1 MNNNSSTGRLLFG
14 DPLAR
19 EGWSKEGALKG
30 GKTSFWRRFTGSS
43 FNKPIRQTHG
53 LQTGHVGNQMTYD
66 FDGFYAQEPI
76 HGQAQ
81 ISGTG
86 GNDRKFSCQMS
97 TRQFHNSK
105 NIGSHW
111 DLSLIDSV
119 ELRKLSAIRDD
130 LYSVRTKVWD
140 QAKFDCA
147 MGFFEDDQ
155 PTHCIMPGG
164 KAQLGDIDAATCKPS
179 LALLEHIAHS
189 AITGED
195 LLVRDETLNFY
206 DNGAWSL
213 DDQSRPGLRNWHDT
227 TSQAE
232 QVEVIDLCVD
242 WYFIKL
248 LNEDPEWRKL
258 YGILDSKTNNPLFQA
273 DIGGHK
279 NIRLH
284 RMPLFQGKSSM
295 RELHR
300 TSVEAAGMRRLSKTA
315 MKWTGEDGYTTR
327 TGGGVK
333 EDMIG
338 VAFILGAGAMVSH
351 SALDPVKS
359 FTIEKS
365 NHEQSSEAAIHY
377 YGNIK
382 RTRLFEHNGDYHM
395 RKMAGYDL
403 GLINVYYYAT
413 A

>member
-1 MNNNSSTGRLLFG
+1 M
-14 DPLAR
+14 
-19 EGWSKEGALKG
+19 SKA
-30 GKTSFWRRFTGSS
+30 
-43 FNKPIRQTHG
+43 
-53 LQTGHVGNQMTYD
+53 
-66 FDGFYAQEPI
+66 
-76 HGQAQ
+76 
-81 ISGTG
+81 
-86 GNDRKFSCQMS
+86 
-97 TRQFHNSK
+97 
-105 NIGSHW
+105 
-111 DLSLIDSV
+111 
-119 ELRKLSAIRDD
+119 RDD
-130 LYSVRTKVWD
+130 LYSVRGKIWD

-155 PTHCIMPGG
+155 PTHCLMPKG
-164 KAQLGDIDAATCKPS
+164 KAQVGDIDATCKPS
-179 LALLEHIAHS
+179 LAFLENIAHS

-195 LLVRDETLNFY
+195 LLVRDETKQFHENA
-206 DNGAWSL
+206 AWSV
-213 DDQSRPGLRNWHDT
+213 DDQSRPGLRNWHDS
-227 TSQAE
+227 TSQTE
-232 QVEVIDLCVD
+232 DVEIIDLCVD

-258 YGILDSKTNNPLFQA
+258 YGILDSRTNNPLFQA

-284 RMPLFQGKSSM
+284 RMPLFQGSSSSK
-295 RELHR
+295 ELNR
-300 TSVEAAGMRRLSKTA
+300 TAVEAPGMRRLSKSN
-315 MKWTGEDGYTTR
+315 MKWTGEKGYITR
-327 TGGGVK
+327 TAGGVK

-338 VAFILGAGAMVSH
+338 VAFILGAGAMMSH
-351 SALDPVKS
+351 SAVDPQVS

-365 NHEQSSEAAIHY
+365 NHEQSKEAAIHY